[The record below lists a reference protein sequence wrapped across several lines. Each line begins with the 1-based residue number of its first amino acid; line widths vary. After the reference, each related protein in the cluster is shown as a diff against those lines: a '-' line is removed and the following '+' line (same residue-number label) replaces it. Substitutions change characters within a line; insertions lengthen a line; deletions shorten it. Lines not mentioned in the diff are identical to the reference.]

1 MEIEIK
7 AKVKNLAALRRKI
20 LALGA
25 KKLAD
30 KHQLDVYLSPP
41 HKSFFKTRYYLRVRQ
56 NLLNNKSSFDYHILR
71 GSGKYGISEENEV
84 GVADGKVLLKILK
97 MLDFT
102 EICRIDKKREVF
114 QYQDFEIV
122 LDKVKKLGNFIEVE
136 LAGNFRNREK
146 YKKRIVELL
155 DKLGIKKEQYCEWGG
170 YVELMTG
177 TSAKDWRE

>member
-7 AKVKNLAALRRKI
+7 AKVKNLVNLRKKI

-25 KKLAD
+25 KKITN
-30 KHQLDVYLSPP
+30 KYQLDVYLSPP

-56 NLLNNKSSFDYHILR
+56 DLINKTNSFDYHVLK
-71 GSGKYGISEENEV
+71 GSGGYGTSEENEV
-84 GVADGKVLLKILK
+84 NVADGKTLLKILK

-114 QYQDFEIV
+114 KYQDFEIV
-122 LDKVKKLGNFIEVE
+122 LDRVKKLGDFIEVE
-136 LAGNFRNREK
+136 LAGNFKDREK
-146 YKKRIVELL
+146 HEKRIIEIL
-155 DKLGIKKEQYCEWGG
+155 DKLNVNKEQYCKWGG

-177 TSAKDWRE
+177 TSAEDWKK

>member
-7 AKVKNLAALRRKI
+7 AKVKNLAALRRKV

-25 KKLAD
+25 TKLGD

-41 HKSFFKTRYYLRVRQ
+41 HKSFFKTRHYLRVRQ
-56 NLLNNKSSFDYHILR
+56 DLLNNESSFDYHIVQ
-71 GSGKYGISEENEV
+71 GTGQYSTTKETEVKVEN
-84 GVADGKVLLKILK
+84 GKVLLKILK
-97 MLDFT
+97 DLAFT
-102 EICRIDKKREVF
+102 EICRIDKKRELF

-136 LAGNFRNREK
+136 LEGNFQNREK
-146 YKKRIVELL
+146 HKKRIVEVL
-155 DKLGIKKEQYCEWGG
+155 DKLGVKKEQYCEWGG